1 MNSLI
6 SGFLATSLVLV
17 LGFTSQTASAETR
30 YISDELRV
38 PLRSSPC
45 ARCAIVHGGLPAGT
59 RMEVIETND
68 EGWSHIT
75 TSGGLEGWLRSQ
87 YLVAEPIARDRLQAA
102 EERLEE
108 IRSENVELTERVQ
121 QLEELNAELDERL
134 STTVETRDQLESELT
149 SVTEA
154 SANALSLQE
163 QNEELVKRNRM
174 LQSEIDVLTAARDRL
189 KADSTRKW
197 FIYGALAVF
206 LGALLSVLIPR
217 LKPRKRFSE
226 WA

>member
-1 MNSLI
+1 MNSLM
-6 SGFLATSLVLV
+6 SSFVTTSLILILGLV
-17 LGFTSQTASAETR
+17 PLAASAETR

-45 ARCAIVHGGLPAGT
+45 AGCSILHGGLPAGT
-59 RMEVIETND
+59 RLEVIDTND

-75 TSGGLEGWLRSQ
+75 TSGGLQGWLRSQ
-87 YLVAEPIARDRLQAA
+87 YLVAEPIARDRLQSA
-102 EERLEE
+102 EQTLERV
-108 IRSENVELTERVQ
+108 RSENAELRERVQ
-121 QLEELNAELDERL
+121 QLEEHSAELEERL
-134 STTVETRDQLESELT
+134 GTTVATRDQLESDLT

-174 LQSEIDVLTAARDRL
+174 LQSEIDVLTATRDRL
-189 KADSTRKW
+189 KADDTRKW

-217 LKPRKRFSE
+217 LRPRKQFSE